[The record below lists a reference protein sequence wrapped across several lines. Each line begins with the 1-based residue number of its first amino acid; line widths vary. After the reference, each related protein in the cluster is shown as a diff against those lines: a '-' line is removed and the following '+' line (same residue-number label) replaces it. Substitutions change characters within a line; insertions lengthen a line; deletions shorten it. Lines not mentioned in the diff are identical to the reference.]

1 MTVTAVRRC
10 RVPGVS
16 LADVRRDAQRLLGA
30 LEEDDGDL
38 VVSLVGDREMRRLN
52 RDYRGQDRA
61 TDVLAFAMRE
71 GERAPGDHNLLG
83 DVVISLHTA
92 AAQAR
97 QDRVPLAAAVRR
109 LLIHGVLHLLGY
121 DHERSAAE
129 NRRMKAMERR
139 LVGKLAAAGPCPP
152 AARVSY
158 KT

>member
-10 RVPGVS
+10 RVPGVT
-16 LADVRRDAQRLLGA
+16 LGGVRRDANRLLHA
-30 LEEDDGDL
+30 LGEEEGDL
-38 VVSLVGDREMRRLN
+38 VVSLVGDREIRRLN
-52 RDYRGQDRA
+52 RDYRGWDRA

-71 GERAPGDHNLLG
+71 GQRAPGDENLLG

-97 QDRVPLAAAVRR
+97 QDDVSVAAAVRR

-129 NRRMKAMERR
+129 SRRMKSMERR
-139 LVGKLAAAGPCPP
+139 LASLLAAAGPCPP
-152 AARVSY
+152 AAPVSY
-158 KT
+158 KS